1 MDASR
6 PTGPFALDAIPIHLA
21 GSLDAAPVDGF
32 DFTPDGF
39 MSYIATRCTPDD
51 PGRLAMVEH
60 SPESWGM
67 WECHTAGDEVVIV
80 ISGTA
85 NFIQEIDGREVRT
98 AVRAGEAVIN
108 PAGVWHTAD
117 ADEPFSAIYL
127 TPCPGTEH
135 RPR

>member
-1 MDASR
+1 
-6 PTGPFALDAIPIHLA
+6 
-21 GSLDAAPVDGF
+21 
-32 DFTPDGF
+32 
-39 MSYIATRCTPDD
+39 
-51 PGRLAMVEH
+51 MVEH

-85 NFIQEIDGREVRT
+85 NFIQEIDGQEVRT

-117 ADEPFSAIYL
+117 ADAPFSAIYL